1 LYLFSPDCF
10 NFVSFP
16 ALAFFHEVGDVLGA
30 GLGSG
35 LSLGAW
41 VIDGELD
48 AVGRPVGAM
57 EGNNDK
63 VGNIERDGKGV
74 G

>member
-1 LYLFSPDCF
+1 MYLLRPDCF
-10 NFVSFP
+10 KFLSFP
-16 ALAFFHEVGDVLGA
+16 VLAFFHEVGDILGA

-41 VIDGELD
+41 DTDGELD

-63 VGNIERDGKGV
+63 VGVIERDG
-74 G
+74 